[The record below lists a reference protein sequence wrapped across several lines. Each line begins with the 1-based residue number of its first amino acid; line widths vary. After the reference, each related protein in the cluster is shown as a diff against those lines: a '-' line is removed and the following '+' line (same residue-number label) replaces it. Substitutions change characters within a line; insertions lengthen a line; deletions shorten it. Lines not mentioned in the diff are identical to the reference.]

1 MSDARSKKL
10 VFAAHC
16 LLNPNVKVPGT
27 AKHAGVLGG
36 LMKLLADQGLGVVQM
51 SCPEAEH
58 LGLDRPLGTDSLE
71 QYDTPDYRKACA
83 KQAEVIRKQIESFQS
98 QGIRVMAI
106 LGVEGSPSC
115 SVVSVPMMK
124 DGKRS
129 MLPGAGLFIQA
140 LEKTLG
146 ESGLTVPILGIPE
159 SGEATVLAEALS
171 QLDCILDPRPE
182 SSFDEKASRMGLH
195 PLAGQGPVTNVN
207 PSASETD
214 DDFDE
219 RSAMSG
225 MHPLAGRG
233 IKDQPGPSVQVPRSA
248 ATTAKPQNAVQPAPK
263 TTGVQPSTPP
273 QPRHQTALAELD
285 IAPVGIQ
292 LTEGLLQI
300 QQADGPALEM
310 SVDSIHRVSIQTFG
324 LGSDGPGPLWVLEA
338 STQKIAFPMGME
350 GEDVF
355 LAAVQALPG
364 FDDGALID
372 AVSAIGEGQFV
383 CWSRS

>member
-16 LLNPNVKVPGT
+16 LLNPNVKVPGI

-51 SCPEAEH
+51 SCPVAEQ
-58 LGLDRPLGTDSLE
+58 LGLDRPLGTDSIE

-124 DGKRS
+124 DGNRS
-129 MLPGAGLFIQA
+129 MVPGAGLFIQA

-146 ESGLTVPILGIPE
+146 EAGLTVPILGIPE

-171 QLDCILDPRPE
+171 QLDGILDPRPE
-182 SSFDEKASRMGLH
+182 SSFDERVSRMGLH
-195 PLAGQGPVTNVN
+195 PLAGQGPVTDLN
-207 PSASETD
+207 PDSAKRGV
-214 DDFDE
+214 DFDE

-225 MHPLAGRG
+225 MHPLAGKG
-233 IKDQPGPSVQVPRSA
+233 VLNQPGQSAPAAKPSAPATNSQNTSRSA
-248 ATTAKPQNAVQPAPK
+248 PETAPLQP
-263 TTGVQPSTPP
+263 PSPS

-285 IAPVGIQ
+285 LAPVGIH
-292 LTEGLLQI
+292 LTEGLLQV

-350 GEDVF
+350 GEDIF

-364 FDDGALID
+364 FDDGALVD
-372 AVSAIGEGQFV
+372 AVSAISEGQFV